1 MIVDSLVQVLL
12 TTLIGDM
19 GFYSLIIVYGFF
31 GVCSLITSVII
42 RKIGHKW
49 SLVIGCFT
57 YVVFLAGNIVVNTPL
72 LLMVSAIN
80 GIGGALTWSA
90 HGVRVIPFSIMESG
104 LLTWCCCSR
113 SLFCA
118 LIATR
123 SVSTLDWCVE

>member
-1 MIVDSLVQVLL
+1 MSAFASSLLRITVHKYEFSNDCYSHVQVLL

-72 LLMVSAIN
+72 LLIVSAIN

-90 HGVRVIPFSIMESG
+90 HGVRVVLFSNG
-104 LLTWCCCSR
+104 R
-113 SLFCA
+113 
-118 LIATR
+118 
-123 SVSTLDWCVE
+123 VNY